1 MDRIPMT
8 EKGRAKLQAELHELK
23 DIRRPKVAED
33 VARFREMGDLRENA
47 DYHAARE
54 ELGMIDGKI
63 SQLEGKLA
71 LADIITKDKLPADS
85 VVFGTRVTIQE
96 VGQDKDEKETFD
108 LVGEGEANPEKNRIL
123 TTSPLA
129 QALLAKKV
137 GDIAVFKGPRRTVKY
152 KILKIAPQ
160 E

>member
-8 EKGRAKLQAELHELK
+8 EKGRAKLQAELNDLK
-23 DIRRPKVAED
+23 NVRRPKVAED

-63 SQLEGKLA
+63 AQLEGKIA
-71 LADIITKDKLPADS
+71 LADIISNDKLPTDT

-96 VGQDKDEKETFD
+96 VGDDEKETFD
-108 LVGEGEANPEKNRIL
+108 LVGEGEADPQNNRIL

-137 GDIAVFKGPRRTVKY
+137 GDIAVFNGPRRTVKY
-152 KILKIAPQ
+152 KILKIKPQ

>member
-8 EKGRAKLQAELHELK
+8 EKGRAKLQAELRELREE
-23 DIRRPKVAED
+23 RRPKVAED

-63 SQLEGKLA
+63 AQLEGKLA
-71 LADIITKDKLPADS
+71 LADIISSDKLPTDS

-96 VGQDKDEKETFD
+96 VGDDEQETFD
-108 LVGEGEANPEKNRIL
+108 LVGEGEANPEKNKIL

-129 QALLAKKV
+129 QALLTKKV
-137 GDIAVFKGPRRTVKY
+137 GEIAVFKGPRRTVKY
-152 KILKIAPQ
+152 KILKIESQ

>member
-1 MDRIPMT
+1 MERIPMT
-8 EKGRAKLQAELHELK
+8 EKGRAKLQAELNHLK
-23 DIRRPKVAED
+23 SVKRPQVAED

-63 SQLEGKLA
+63 SQLEGKIA
-71 LADIITKDKLPADS
+71 LADIITNDKLTADS

-96 VGQDKDEKETFD
+96 VGDDEKETFD
-108 LVGEGEANPEKNRIL
+108 LVGEGEADPANNKIL

-137 GDIAVFKGPRRTVKY
+137 GETAIFKGPRRTVKY
-152 KILKIAPQ
+152 KILKIALQ
-160 E
+160 D

>member
-1 MDRIPMT
+1 MERIPMT
-8 EKGRAKLQAELHELK
+8 EKGRAKLQAELDHLRNEK
-23 DIRRPKVAED
+23 RPQVAED

-54 ELGMIDGKI
+54 ELAMIDAKI
-63 SQLEGKLA
+63 RQLETKIA
-71 LADIITKDKLPADS
+71 LAEIITKDKMPTDA

-96 VGQDKDEKETFD
+96 VGSRERETFD
-108 LVGEGEANPEKNRIL
+108 LVGEGEADPDKNRIL

-137 GDIAVFKGPRRTVKY
+137 GETAVFQGPRRTVTY
-152 KILKIAPQ
+152 KILKIEPQ
-160 E
+160 D